1 MTKLDTPAVAPP
13 LSEHWRSSTSRLI
26 LIYGAFF
33 LAWTVLLIAMINWQT
48 NRYLERVVDEIL
60 EQRVA
65 YLSTLERDKLPG
77 AMAMTAAIDLRG
89 VMSFGLFDAND
100 AYIAG
105 NIDKQPPELP
115 ADGNVHAL
123 SDGIV
128 RTDGEHT
135 GPSRGVAVRLAD
147 GSRIVLTRTTKVID
161 RVGIIIRN
169 GFVWALSL
177 TVIPGLLGG
186 FLLTRGPL
194 RRVRRIETAV
204 APIMRGDLGVRLPI
218 SDRRDEVDM
227 LANISNRML
236 DRLEGLLNEVKG
248 VSDNIA
254 HDLRTP
260 LTRLRAQLYRLQRD
274 TPADDARAAT
284 IDRCIT
290 DTDNLLNR
298 FRALLRI
305 SELEDLS
312 RRAGFG
318 EIDLREKLR
327 RVHELYAPLAEDK
340 HVAFA
345 LELPTALAPLRAD
358 GDLLFEAISNLVDNA
373 IKFTPAGGRVGLS
386 AIDSKSGPRI
396 DVVDSGPGIP
406 RAEREAVLHRFYR
419 TKVCR
424 NERECEAPG
433 FGLGL
438 SIVSAIIKLHE
449 YRIEIADADGGS
461 TGTRI
466 TIHCSPGMTC

>member
-1 MTKLDTPAVAPP
+1 MTKLDTPPVASP
-13 LSEHWRSSTSRLI
+13 LGERWRSSTSRLI

-33 LAWTVLLIAMINWQT
+33 LSWTVLLVVMINWQT
-48 NRYLERVVDEIL
+48 YRYLERVVDEIL
-60 EQRVA
+60 EQRLA

-89 VMSFGLFDAND
+89 VMSFGLFDANG

-105 NIDKQPPELP
+105 NMDKQPPELP
-115 ADGNVHAL
+115 ADGAIHAL
-123 SDGIV
+123 ADGIV
-128 RTDGEHT
+128 RIDGEHT

-147 GSRIVLTRTTKVID
+147 GSRVVLTRTTKVID
-161 RVGIIIRN
+161 RVGVIIRN
-169 GFVWALSL
+169 GFIWALSL

-227 LANISNRML
+227 LASISNRML

-274 TPADDARAAT
+274 TPADDTRAVV
-284 IDRCIT
+284 IERCIT

-312 RRAGFG
+312 RRAGFSDV
-318 EIDLREKLR
+318 DLCEKLR
-327 RVHELYAPLAEDK
+327 RAHELYAPLAEDK
-340 HVAFA
+340 RVAFT
-345 LELPTALAPLRAD
+345 LELPAVPVPLRAD

-373 IKFTPAGGRVGLS
+373 IKFTPAGGRVRLGAS
-386 AIDSKSGPRI
+386 GGKTGPRI

-406 RAEREAVLHRFYR
+406 PAEREAVLHRFYR

-424 NERECEAPG
+424 NEHECEAPG

-438 SIVSAIIKLHE
+438 SIVSAILKLHD
-449 YRIEIADADGGS
+449 YRIEIADAERGP
-461 TGTRI
+461 GTRM
-466 TIHCSPGMTC
+466 TIHCSLSTG

>member
-1 MTKLDTPAVAPP
+1 MTRLDIPSVASP
-13 LSEHWRSSTSRLI
+13 LSERWRSSTARLI
-26 LIYGAFF
+26 VIYGGFF
-33 LAWTVLLIAMINWQT
+33 LAWTVLLVAMINWQT
-48 NRYLERVVDEIL
+48 YRYLEHVVDDIL

-89 VMSFGLFDAND
+89 VMSFGLFDAD
-100 AYIAG
+100 GAYIAG
-105 NIDKQPPELP
+105 NMDKQPPELP
-115 ADGNVHAL
+115 ADGNVHPL
-123 SDGIV
+123 VNGIV
-128 RTDGEHT
+128 RVDGEHT
-135 GPSRGVAVRLAD
+135 GPSRGVALRLAD
-147 GSRIVLTRTTKVID
+147 GSRIVLTRTTNVID
-161 RVGIIIRN
+161 RVGAIIRN
-169 GFVWALSL
+169 GFIWALSL
-177 TVIPGLLGG
+177 TVIPGVLGG
-186 FLLTRGPL
+186 ILLTRGPL
-194 RRVRRIETAV
+194 LRVRRIETAV

-227 LANISNRML
+227 LASIVNRML
-236 DRLEGLLNEVKG
+236 DRLESLLNEVKG

-260 LTRLRAQLYRLQRD
+260 LTRLRAQLYRLQRE
-274 TPADDARAAT
+274 TPADDTRTAV
-284 IDRCIT
+284 IERCIT

-318 EIDLREKLR
+318 EIDLRDKLQ

-340 HVAFA
+340 GITFT
-345 LELPTALAPLRAD
+345 LELPGALPLLSAD

-373 IKFTPAGGRVGLS
+373 IKFTPAGGRVAVRAVGG
-386 AIDSKSGPRI
+386 KSGPRV
-396 DVVDSGPGIP
+396 DVSDSGPGIP
-406 RAEREAVLHRFYR
+406 AAEREAVLHRFYR

-424 NERECEAPG
+424 NEHECEAPG

-438 SIVSAIIKLHE
+438 SIVSAIVKLHG
-449 YRIEIADADGGS
+449 YQIEIADADGAS
-461 TGTRI
+461 GTRI
-466 TIHCSPGMTC
+466 TIHCTPVAA